1 MRTVLDEK
9 DRIVDSVTQLKQQV
23 KVRGL
28 FSCII
33 IIEHKIMFNL
43 QHWKTTDKK

>member
-9 DRIVDSVTQLKQQV
+9 VRIVDSGNQLKQQV

-33 IIEHKIMFNL
+33 IIAHKKNV
-43 QHWKTTDKK
+43 